1 MRRAIHLALVALLT
15 FYLSGCAE
23 PIAEAPLPPEVPY
36 TTYRTTVHEVYGAD
50 EPVALMTFE
59 RDANGNPIRGTTVGI
74 IHGWPFPHDDPGG
87 DPGEGLFAYRT
98 EFTVTRV
105 SQDKLPEAAEG
116 TRTIYFHA
124 DRAAIS
130 LEHPASVSSGQP
142 IIRDLVRLLFSFAAN
157 GSVEIAITSHQTGT
171 EAFVWNGKT
180 ILPPSEPPETGMETA
195 SYSARYSGY
204 LFR

>member
-1 MRRAIHLALVALLT
+1 MRRVIHFGFVALAISFLG
-15 FYLSGCAE
+15 GCAE
-23 PIAEAPLPPEVPY
+23 PIAEAPLPPPVPY
-36 TTYRTTVHEVYGAD
+36 TTYRTTVHEVYGSD
-50 EPVALMTFE
+50 EPIALMTFE
-59 RDANGNPIRGTTVGI
+59 RDANGNPTRGTTLGI
-74 IHGWPFPHDDPGG
+74 IHGWPFPHNEPSG
-87 DPGEGLFAYRT
+87 DPGEGLFTYRT
-98 EFTVTRV
+98 DFIVTRI

-116 TRTIYFHA
+116 IRTIYFHA

-130 LEHPASVSSGQP
+130 LEQPASISSGQP
-142 IIRDLVRLLFSFAAN
+142 IIHDSVRLLFSFSAS

-171 EAFVWNGKT
+171 EAFVWNGEK